1 MNDGRLP
8 RSAVLLMLLLC
19 CVWGGNMAARKIG
32 SKWLAPAFGAAVRS
46 TVAAFLLYLW
56 MRYKRVPL
64 FPNRS
69 LTIHGII
76 AGLLFGVEFGF
87 IFMGLQYTLASRAYV
102 YIYTHP
108 FFVALGAHFIF
119 THDRLN
125 LPKTL
130 GLSLAF
136 GGVALLFADNWGTTS
151 SEMLRGDI
159 MLLTGGFFWGCT
171 TLYIKKFIAG
181 RAVALQTLFYQL
193 AFSAPVLYA
202 LSFLMEHSAVAEF
215 QLYPALAIAYQ
226 CVIVAFMSYLVWFD
240 LMGKHPVSLLAAFTF
255 FAPVLGVFISGVFI
269 LGEPLSANFFTAL
282 ALVAAGMILVNMRP
296 APRSSKANA

>member
-8 RSAVLLMLLLC
+8 RSAVFLMLLLC
-19 CVWGGNMAARKIG
+19 CVWGGNMAAIKIG
-32 SKWLAPAFGAAVRS
+32 SRWLAPAFGAGVRS
-46 TVAAFLLYLW
+46 LVAAFLLFVW
-56 MRYKRVPL
+56 MRIKGVPV

-69 LTIHGII
+69 LALHGIV
-76 AGLLFGVEFGF
+76 AGLLFGIEFGF
-87 IFMGLQYTLASRAYV
+87 IFLGLQYTLASRAYV

-119 THDRLN
+119 SNDRLN
-125 LPKTL
+125 RHKVL

-151 SEMLRGDI
+151 TEMLRGDI
-159 MLLTGGFFWGCT
+159 MLLLGGFFWGCT

-193 AFSAPVLYA
+193 AFSVPVLFG
-202 LSFLMEHSAVAEF
+202 LSFLMEPNPIAAF

-226 CVIVAFMSYLVWFD
+226 CVLVAFISYLAWFD

-269 LGEPLSANFFTAL
+269 LGEPLSANFFVAL
-282 ALVAAGMILVNMRP
+282 ALVATGMVMVNTRAATRSAKAG
-296 APRSSKANA
+296 S